1 MHSAALIVRTEDGQ
15 PGGRIRRL
23 QHERPVRTVAVVM
36 LDVDPKDP
44 LQVATA
50 DDQGPVEA
58 LGADRPDPALGV
70 GVRPGCLTGVT
81 STSPPCEQNRSSK
94 LRENFASRSRS
105 TKRARRPCS
114 PSISSRLR
122 ACWGLPTGR
131 PGWR

>member
-23 QHERPVRTVAVVM
+23 QHERLVGTVAVVM

-70 GVRPGCLTGVT
+70 GVRPGCLH
-81 STSPPCEQNRSSK
+81 
-94 LRENFASRSRS
+94 
-105 TKRARRPCS
+105 RRH
-114 PSISSRLR
+114 
-122 ACWGLPTGR
+122 
-131 PGWR
+131 